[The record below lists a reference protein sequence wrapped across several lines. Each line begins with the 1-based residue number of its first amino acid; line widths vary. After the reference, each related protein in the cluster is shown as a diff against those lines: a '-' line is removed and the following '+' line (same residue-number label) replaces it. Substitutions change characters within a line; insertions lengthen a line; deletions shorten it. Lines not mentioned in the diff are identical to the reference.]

1 MLRHSNSPTSEEKLM
16 AYIYDDV
23 DDSDIFTFK
32 PLQDNSNSGDD
43 KVTSKLS
50 KALKSDLLLLSNKC
64 SCS

>member
-32 PLQDNSNSGDD
+32 PLQDNSDSGDD
-43 KVTSKLS
+43 KVTLKLS
-50 KALKSDLLLLSNKC
+50 KTFENWVGRG
-64 SCS
+64 

>member
-32 PLQDNSNSGDD
+32 PLQDNSDSGDD
-43 KVTSKLS
+43 KVTLKLL
-50 KALKSDLLLLSNKC
+50 KAFKNWV
-64 SCS
+64 